1 MQMLRKMCA
10 SAGVSQNSSRVQ
22 QDEFVVYS
30 IVSIINA
37 CVTALLKARLVHT
50 LACDARSA
58 IATTS
63 RSCHRLPS
71 YKMMVDV
78 KCVDE

>member
-1 MQMLRKMCA
+1 M
-10 SAGVSQNSSRVQ
+10 SQNSSRVQ

-30 IVSIINA
+30 VVSIINA